1 MVVLRIKNI
10 IMSMIIFTLV
20 VLVIVLFIVTFKFYK
35 KEQIIV
41 SSTIPVENR
50 IIVLDAGHRT
60 DLIMELQV
68 MKE

>member
-20 VLVIVLFIVTFKFYK
+20 VLVIVLFIVMFKFYK